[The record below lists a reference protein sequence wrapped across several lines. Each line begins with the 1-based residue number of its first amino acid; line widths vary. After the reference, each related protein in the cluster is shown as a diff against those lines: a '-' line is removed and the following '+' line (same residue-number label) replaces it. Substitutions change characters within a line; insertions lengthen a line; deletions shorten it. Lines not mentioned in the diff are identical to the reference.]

1 MYNIIVVR
9 FVPTT
14 TICDVMKWF
23 HFLQGTAPSSLVWIL
38 YSIFI
43 AIIFLVIKYLNYRL
57 HLMFDGEEIRTES
70 EQQDQ
75 EVRSGESGAERD
87 ESSRV
92 EVSSGPVK
100 PGGEVIELEVIN
112 RCSQDAANEGGEE
125 NVTQP
130 STTSALSTSQ
140 PPSSSS
146 LLLNPPSRSVAT
158 AARPHQVQLLSLITV
173 IFACSL

>member
-1 MYNIIVVR
+1 
-9 FVPTT
+9 
-14 TICDVMKWF
+14 
-23 HFLQGTAPSSLVWIL
+23 
-38 YSIFI
+38 
-43 AIIFLVIKYLNYRL
+43 
-57 HLMFDGEEIRTES
+57 MFDGEEIRTEG

-87 ESSRV
+87 EGSHV
-92 EVSSGPVK
+92 EVSSGPVE

-146 LLLNPPSRSVAT
+146 LLLNPSSRSVAT

-173 IFACSL
+173 IFVCSL

>member
-1 MYNIIVVR
+1 
-9 FVPTT
+9 
-14 TICDVMKWF
+14 
-23 HFLQGTAPSSLVWIL
+23 
-38 YSIFI
+38 
-43 AIIFLVIKYLNYRL
+43 
-57 HLMFDGEEIRTES
+57 MFDGEEIRTES

-75 EVRSGESGAERD
+75 EAAGGGESGGDRD

-92 EVSSGPVK
+92 EVSSGPVE

-146 LLLNPPSRSVAT
+146 LLLNPSSRSVAT

-173 IFACSL
+173 IFTCSL